1 MPECPLLTQSGRWGG
16 PHPARPNA
24 NTSWTIAARS
34 SLQNRYAERLIWL
47 NAARVLITSSS
58 SVSGKAPKANTD
70 RQLTNGHFLNMITNA
85 QS

>member
-1 MPECPLLTQSGRWGG
+1 
-16 PHPARPNA
+16 
-24 NTSWTIAARS
+24 
-34 SLQNRYAERLIWL
+34 
-47 NAARVLITSSS
+47 VLITSSS